1 MAGLR
6 HRAQRHLGN
15 DSAALGDG
23 SVETLVLRRIDDIDA
38 AGDDRNRA
46 GGQCGLMSRGID
58 ASGEPRGNRIAPI
71 SNLLRKHAGEVTTVG
86 GRIARA
92 NDGDRGSS
100 QDLRLSEDG
109 DHRRR
114 VIKRG
119 ERARVIRFDERDQ
132 PAIQSLQLCEFALG
146 GAARMNLQ
154 RLCAPAPVSKI
165 RQCRQRACGG
175 AEAGEQM
182 AKRDRSDILGP
193 DQAQPI
199 KPFDAGEFAFRRGHD
214 AATKSGKPFR
224 VRQPW
229 GAATLLTLTLPAL
242 SRWAPVLSH

>member
-1 MAGLR
+1 M
-6 HRAQRHLGN
+6 
-15 DSAALGDG
+15 
-23 SVETLVLRRIDDIDA
+23 
-38 AGDDRNRA
+38 
-46 GGQCGLMSRGID
+46 
-58 ASGEPRGNRIAPI
+58 
-71 SNLLRKHAGEVTTVG
+71 TTVG

-92 NDGDRGSS
+92 NDGDHGSC
-100 QDLRLSEDG
+100 QDLRLAQHG
-109 DHRRR
+109 DHRWR
-114 VIKRG
+114 VIECG

-175 AEAGEQM
+175 SEAGEQM

-214 AATKSGKPFR
+214 ATPPEWQALPCSSTLGCGYSPHPHSPSAFAMGSRPLPLDVGR
-224 VRQPW
+224 EEISPSAACLREGVAERSEAGEGLPLIHW
-229 GAATLLTLTLPAL
+229 NGDGIGPRSGAAL
-242 SRWAPVLSH
+242 